1 MRGKHVGRN
10 RLRGGPSPERV
21 GDENAIDIVAWIA
34 ALSALAFVVAAVGPF
49 VHPWWPGEMRRA
61 IAHWARSAIARRS

>member
-1 MRGKHVGRN
+1 MRGKHVGRD
-10 RLRGGPSPERV
+10 RPRGGPSAEQV

-49 VHPWWPGEMRRA
+49 FHPWWPGEMGRA
-61 IAHWARSAIARRS
+61 IAHWARSAMERQS